1 MDTSSSASQEIEMS
15 VNRSQTSACLAAATL
30 LICLPLGLPAQTYD
44 KYNKPPPRLPNPSQT
59 SQIPAGADGGSPWTS
74 DSMSLGTSVPP
85 NMNRDGTESLNS
97 SAAARAA
104 ARGRPTAKS
113 IDCLNVNSAAASA
126 AARSTA
132 TKTVAGPKSVG
143 ASAPAAAKA
152 TSTRPPSGC

>member
-1 MDTSSSASQEIEMS
+1 MDTSSSASKEMDMF
-15 VNRSQTSACLAAATL
+15 VKRSQPATRLAAAL
-30 LICLPLGLPAQTYD
+30 LVVCLPFCVLAQPYD

-85 NMNRDGTESLNS
+85 NMNKDGTESLNS

-104 ARGRPTAKS
+104 ARGRPTARS
-113 IDCLNVNSAAASA
+113 LDCLNVNSAAASA
-126 AARSTA
+126 AARSNT
-132 TKTVAGPKSVG
+132 TKVAAGPKSGG

-152 TSTRPPSGC
+152 TSTRTPSGC